1 MCLVFTTFRPYHK
14 NFSRFYSL
22 ASQFSVARFRHT
34 IPFLS
39 FFQCNQLCC
48 KFSPVK
54 IISYNKS
61 WQFDNRY
68 RFLSLRI
75 YFFRNFYSD
84 IKTFIIFRDELYVFE
99 SCPWEKTLLIGIMIQ
114 VEFGYLSHRIKT
126 KRPEKFSPFS
136 CKNKIIMDGM
146 FNFILR

>member
-68 RFLSLRI
+68 RFLSLSI
-75 YFFRNFYSD
+75 YFLRNFYSD
-84 IKTFIIFRDELYVFE
+84 IKTFIIFRDEFSASMFLSLVHERKLFWLVLWFKSNSATYLIE
-99 SCPWEKTLLIGIMIQ
+99 SKLKGLKSS
-114 VEFGYLSHRIKT
+114 L
-126 KRPEKFSPFS
+126 PFLA
-136 CKNKIIMDGM
+136 K
-146 FNFILR
+146 